1 MGSALSAK
9 QLDMLLA
16 RGHQSALLANILVR
30 TQRMLEAAQSED
42 WSIVAA
48 LEKKRGRLIAQCFSE
63 PVSAENSELFSEALA
78 IMLHMNEE
86 LVSLLNYAKSA
97 AAIANSEEQ
106 RKYEAVGHYLD
117 VVSES
122 SDND

>member
-30 TQRMLEAAQSED
+30 TQRMLEAARSGD
-42 WSIVAA
+42 WPVVTV
-48 LEKKRGRLIAQCFSE
+48 LENKRSKLVKQCFSE
-63 PVSAENSELFSEALA
+63 PVPPGNTEIFSEALA

-86 LVSLLNYAKSA
+86 LVALLNEAKHDASIRHSEHKYSSQ
-97 AAIANSEEQ
+97 AI
-106 RKYEAVGHYLD
+106 GHYLD
-117 VVSES
+117 TKSSEA
-122 SDND
+122 